1 MDAFSF
7 ALKSEYRAEF
17 SSPLIRRYLLLR
29 VKYIHICEVITMGG
43 AFPKLSY
50 KNLMTIK
57 HALQKYLMRDD
68 ITENDKKSE
77 ESLLSK
83 INDEIDLMRE
93 RHKF

>member
-1 MDAFSF
+1 
-7 ALKSEYRAEF
+7 
-17 SSPLIRRYLLLR
+17 
-29 VKYIHICEVITMGG
+29 MGG

>member
-1 MDAFSF
+1 
-7 ALKSEYRAEF
+7 
-17 SSPLIRRYLLLR
+17 
-29 VKYIHICEVITMGG
+29 
-43 AFPKLSY
+43 
-50 KNLMTIK
+50 MTIK